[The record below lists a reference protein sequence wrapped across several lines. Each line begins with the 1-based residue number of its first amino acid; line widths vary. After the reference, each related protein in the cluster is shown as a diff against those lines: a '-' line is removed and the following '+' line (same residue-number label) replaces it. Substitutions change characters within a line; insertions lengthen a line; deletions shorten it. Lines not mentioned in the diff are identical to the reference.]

1 MNFIVNPLS
10 ATEPVCSNTH
20 YSVQIGRYLV
30 LIVRTPDTK
39 EKLRYS
45 DWPNPLIFDIQ
56 KTVWY
61 LSYLGPVRT
70 IILTHLLRTY
80 VYNMTKRRGETRSAA
95 GLQKARQRISQ
106 GSSNRSSA
114 DAKERRDAAS

>member
-70 IILTHLLRTY
+70 INPNSPITY
-80 VYNMTKRRGETRSAA
+80 VHT
-95 GLQKARQRISQ
+95 
-106 GSSNRSSA
+106 
-114 DAKERRDAAS
+114 